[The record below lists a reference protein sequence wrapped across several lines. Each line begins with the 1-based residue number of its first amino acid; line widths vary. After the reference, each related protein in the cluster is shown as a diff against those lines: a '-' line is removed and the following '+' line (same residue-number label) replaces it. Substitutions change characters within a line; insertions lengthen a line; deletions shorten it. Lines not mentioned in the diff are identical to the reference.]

1 MKFSEKLIKLRKE
14 NKLSQEQLASKLDV
28 SRQSV
33 SKWESGQ
40 TYPEMD
46 KLISLCKIFKCSLDD
61 LTNDEIQ
68 ELNISQ
74 NKKNGFITFI
84 YEMLEFINK
93 SISMLK
99 AMTFKGIIKM
109 LLEFIVLG
117 FFLLLFRFPF
127 ALMIDFGYKVFNS
140 LDMSHDFITILFHGW
155 ELLVNIIYF
164 ILFIIIFIYIYKVRY
179 LDKFQ
184 ESEEIIIK
192 YINEKKDNT
201 KNTKEDIKVEERIVI
216 KKERTF
222 ALFNILGTI
231 IKYIIK
237 FIIVCIFLP
246 FVFTLAVLAFLL
258 IIDIIFLFKGIVFIG
273 ILLGII
279 FALLFNY
286 MLIEMMFKFI
296 FNISINFKKIF
307 IMFIVGVFG
316 IGISVG
322 IFALEATSLKVY
334 DELPKEIEI
343 ETTIK
348 EFNINED
355 SYIIFDEFIAD
366 CDNENNCRFLYTDG
380 YNIIKKYDENMKDKI
395 KIEVTNNKD
404 FTSIEINENNGK
416 VEINKN
422 YISDYNTIIRMLDVV
437 INNLKNKELYTM
449 DSYKLNMVTVIITTS
464 EENYEILNRNE
475 SKKVS
480 EIYEENI
487 QNINNQYEQE
497 INDLEL
503 EIERL
508 NDRILELEIEKDEEI
523 SNLKEQLEEKEYELQ
538 EYKDKIAN
546 LLDE

>member
-1 MKFSEKLIKLRKE
+1 
-14 NKLSQEQLASKLDV
+14 
-28 SRQSV
+28 
-33 SKWESGQ
+33 
-40 TYPEMD
+40 
-46 KLISLCKIFKCSLDD
+46 
-61 LTNDEIQ
+61 
-68 ELNISQ
+68 
-74 NKKNGFITFI
+74 
-84 YEMLEFINK
+84 
-93 SISMLK
+93 
-99 AMTFKGIIKM
+99 
-109 LLEFIVLG
+109 
-117 FFLLLFRFPF
+117 
-127 ALMIDFGYKVFNS
+127 
-140 LDMSHDFITILFHGW
+140 
-155 ELLVNIIYF
+155 
-164 ILFIIIFIYIYKVRY
+164 
-179 LDKFQ
+179 
-184 ESEEIIIK
+184 
-192 YINEKKDNT
+192 
-201 KNTKEDIKVEERIVI
+201 
-216 KKERTF
+216 
-222 ALFNILGTI
+222 
-231 IKYIIK
+231 
-237 FIIVCIFLP
+237 
-246 FVFTLAVLAFLL
+246 
-258 IIDIIFLFKGIVFIG
+258 
-273 ILLGII
+273 
-279 FALLFNY
+279 
-286 MLIEMMFKFI
+286 
-296 FNISINFKKIF
+296 
-307 IMFIVGVFG
+307 MFIVGVFG

-422 YISDYNTIIRMLDVV
+422 YIFDYNTIIRMLDVV